1 MAIYTYKAY
10 NKDNKIIDG
19 EYEASSNQEV
29 VEYLA
34 KISLTPVSIHAVS
47 AGKKI
52 LSIELFDSITSI
64 DIVFLI
70 RNLATTIKAGLSIVE
85 SIDILIKDTKK
96 NSMRKI
102 LQGVKAKIENGQ
114 TLSSGFEAYK
124 ESFPPIFIGMV
135 KAGEVSGQLGKSLSE
150 LARYLSKEYTLRS
163 KIKSALTYPII
174 LLIASALVVTLMLV
188 FVLPKLTQSFAQSG
202 VTLPWI
208 TKAFLFVSQMLTY
221 SFILDLVVLG
231 AIVFFFTYFRTTAI
245 GKKFFFFV
253 TSHTPVAKDLIKKI
267 AVVRFAHTFG
277 NLIGSGLSVV
287 ESLSIS
293 SQSINNQSYTDA
305 IDKSIEDIKNG
316 ISVSEALSKYPKL
329 FPSLLVSLIMVGE
342 RTRSLQEI
350 LVTFADFYEEEVD
363 NTLKE
368 LTAVLEPV
376 LLIIMGLM
384 IGAIAVSIILP
395 IYQLVGHFI

>member
-1 MAIYTYKAY
+1 MAIYIYKAY
-10 NKDNKIIDG
+10 DKDNKIIDG
-19 EYEASSNQEV
+19 EYEASSDKEV
-29 VEYLA
+29 VDYLT
-34 KISLTPVSIHAVS
+34 KHFLTPVSVHTTS
-47 AGKKI
+47 KGKNLLAI
-52 LSIELFDSITSI
+52 DLFDTVSSI

-96 NSMRKI
+96 KLMKKI

-114 TLSSGFEAYK
+114 SLSAGFEDYK
-124 ESFPPIFIGMV
+124 NSFPPIFIGMI
-135 KAGEVSGQLGKSLSE
+135 KAGEASGQLDKSLSE
-150 LARYLSKEYTLRS
+150 LARYLSKEYTLRG

-174 LLIASALVVTLMLV
+174 LLIAATLVVTLMLV

-208 TKAFLFVSQMLTY
+208 TKAFLFLSNMLTY
-221 SFILDLVVLG
+221 SFILDIVLVTG
-231 AIVFFFTYFRTTAI
+231 IITFFTYFRTTKT

-253 TSHTPVAKDLIKKI
+253 TSHTPVAKELVKKV
-267 AVVRFAHTFG
+267 ALVRFAHTFG

-287 ESLSIS
+287 ESLTIA

-305 IDKSIEDIKNG
+305 INHAIEDIKNG
-316 ISVSEALSKYPKL
+316 VSVSQSLGKYPKL
-329 FPSLLVSLIMVGE
+329 FPSLLISLIEVGE
-342 RTRSLQEI
+342 RTGSLQEI